1 MRKFIYLAIATVLSG
16 LLSVSCNKNE
26 ETVGTPTVSIVATP
40 DINSVRLDISSEN
53 ATQLAYI
60 QVTDPNSIPSAQAI
74 MAAGISLT
82 VPGGSVTVGGL
93 EPSTEYYFA
102 AVASNGTEYSEVAF
116 TETTTQ
122 AENITFDL
130 RVTGATS
137 TALAYSITP
146 SNETV
151 PYFVTAVSA
160 DLASASDEDIYAAV
174 LLRID
179 ELRGETGLSEYLSAQ
194 MKSGTRTSQVAN
206 LEPSTKYLVVAMCLS
221 QEDGSLQSSIAR
233 AEGTTSEDITLTFE
247 LTATDVT
254 ATSAHVT
261 VTPSDASASFV
272 FLCQPSTSYPGIDE
286 SEPDSLAAEYI
297 RRQGHLLE
305 QGMGTYTG
313 SQDYIMSVNSDSKYY
328 LFAFGYTAGIGIT
341 SPCELLV
348 FKTEHG
354 VVTDEF
360 QAEIE
365 TVTITAT
372 RVSFKVTPAEK
383 MESIWYYPVVLPKSN
398 YLWASAQANLSEILD
413 EQYAMGNSFN
423 PGYTMTDAV
432 EAICGRGELTWDVAG
447 LEPETKYVIAAV
459 AVSNEGE
466 PSTSGVTGEF
476 TTLTDAVSTARFAH
490 KLLAIYDGSQ
500 ALAEGLFEGSETLLN
515 GKALAVYEL
524 TISDD
529 AVRCYYNSGIVGDYS
544 NPEEEYRSDDDL
556 MALVEGSIYTTE
568 LTDHSTTHLFV
579 PMNYEDVTYTDYTF
593 LTWAFDA
600 DGLRGPFCRTHVQ
613 ARTTEVDDIQNLVDL
628 INSLDG
634 SQAPRLTPLF
644 E

>member
-1 MRKFIYLAIATVLSG
+1 MRKFIYLAIAIVLSG

-221 QEDGSLQSSIAR
+221 QEDGTLLSSIAK
-233 AEGTTSEDITLTFE
+233 AEGTTSEDVTLTFE
-247 LTATDVT
+247 LTATDIT
-254 ATSAHVT
+254 TTSVHVT
-261 VTPSDASASFV
+261 VTPSDLNATYV
-272 FLCQPSTSYPGIDE
+272 FLLQPSTSYPGIDE

-297 RRQGHLLE
+297 RRQGHFLE

-313 SQDYIMSVNSDSKYY
+313 SQDYILPVNSDSKYY

-348 FKTEHG
+348 FETEHG
-354 VVTDEF
+354 VVADEF
-360 QAEIE
+360 QAKIE

-432 EAICGRGELTWDVAG
+432 ESICGRGELTWDVAG
-447 LEPETKYVIAAV
+447 LEPETEYVIAAV
-459 AVSNEGE
+459 AVSNEGK
-466 PSTSGVTGEF
+466 PSTSEVTGEF
-476 TTLTDAVSTARFAH
+476 TTLTDAVSTATFVH
-490 KLLAIYDGSQ
+490 KLVAIYDGSQ
-500 ALAEGLFEGSETLLN
+500 ALAEGLFAGSETLLS